1 MKEVSIALLG
11 CGTVGKG
18 VVDLLTMNGPSIEEQ
33 LNTKINIKR
42 ILIRDLQKYEK
53 MELPET
59 IQLTTDF
66 ADIIN
71 DDEIEIVVEVMG
83 SADFAKDCIE
93 QCFKK
98 GKSVVSANKDLI
110 ADYGIPL
117 LKLSKENN
125 VDFQF
130 EASVAG
136 GIPIVRPMY
145 SSLNS
150 NRIEEII
157 GIMNGTTNYI
167 LSNMTETGMSYE
179 DALKGAQEK
188 GYAEADPTNDVSGY
202 DAARKIAI
210 LATLGFH
217 SAVTFNDVNVEG
229 IEKIA
234 QEDIQHATEMG
245 YVIKLL
251 AIARQDRDGI
261 TLNVH
266 PSFIRKG
273 HPLANVGGAYNA
285 VYVRGNC
292 VGDIMMYGQGAG
304 SLPTASAVVSDV
316 MNVILHCNINI
327 TGSRVSFLVSS
338 LFTKQYDRIFFGLQ
352 DKLHVP
358 YRIRLIP
365 GGKVVLKAAEDA
377 GALGATI
384 SGSGSTLIAF
394 ATKNEEAIMNAMV
407 NAFRAQGIESTGR
420 ILKCCNHGAQSIE

>member
-327 TGSRVSFLVSS
+327 TGSRDFVWHEAKLKPQADICAPYYIRMIVNNAPGVLAGVSRLLADYNISIRSLIQKDETTEIAEIVILIDKSPAGLV
-338 LFTKQYDRIFFGLQ
+338 
-352 DKLHVP
+352 
-358 YRIRLIP
+358 
-365 GGKVVLKAAEDA
+365 
-377 GALGATI
+377 
-384 SGSGSTLIAF
+384 
-394 ATKNEEAIMNAMV
+394 EEAL
-407 NAFRAQGIESTGR
+407 RRIESLPSVR
-420 ILKCCNHGAQSIE
+420 KVANAIRVIEV

>member
-1 MKEVSIALLG
+1 MKKVSIALLG

-327 TGSRVSFLVSS
+327 TGSRDFVWHEAKLKPQADICAPYYIRMIVNNAPGVLAGVSRLLADYNISIRSLIQKDETTEIAEIVILIDKSPAGLV
-338 LFTKQYDRIFFGLQ
+338 
-352 DKLHVP
+352 
-358 YRIRLIP
+358 
-365 GGKVVLKAAEDA
+365 
-377 GALGATI
+377 
-384 SGSGSTLIAF
+384 
-394 ATKNEEAIMNAMV
+394 EEAL
-407 NAFRAQGIESTGR
+407 RRIESLPSVR
-420 ILKCCNHGAQSIE
+420 KVANAIRVIEV

>member
-18 VVDLLTMNGPSIEEQ
+18 VIDLLAMNGPIIEEQ

-42 ILIRDLQKYEK
+42 VLIRDIQKYEK
-53 MELPET
+53 MDLPES
-59 IQLTTDF
+59 IQLTTNFD
-66 ADIIN
+66 DIIN
-71 DDEIEIVVEVMG
+71 DDDIEIVVEVMG
-83 SADFAKDCIE
+83 SADFAKNCIE

-117 LKLSKENN
+117 LKLSKEHN

-234 QEDIQHATEMG
+234 KEDIQHATEMG

-251 AIARQDRDGI
+251 AIARQDDDGI

-327 TGSRVSFLVSS
+327 TGSRDFIWHEAKLKPQADICAPYYIRMIVNNAPGVLASVSRLLAEYHISIRSLIQKDETTEIAEIVILIDKSPAGLV
-338 LFTKQYDRIFFGLQ
+338 
-352 DKLHVP
+352 
-358 YRIRLIP
+358 
-365 GGKVVLKAAEDA
+365 
-377 GALGATI
+377 
-384 SGSGSTLIAF
+384 
-394 ATKNEEAIMNAMV
+394 EEAL
-407 NAFRAQGIESTGR
+407 RRIESLPSVR
-420 ILKCCNHGAQSIE
+420 KIANAIRVIEV

>member
-18 VVDLLTMNGPSIEEQ
+18 VVDLLTMNGHSIEEQ

-327 TGSRVSFLVSS
+327 TGSRDFVWHEAKLKPQADICAPYYIRMIVNNAPGVLAGVSRLLADYNISIRSLIQKDETTEIAEIVILIDKSPAGLV
-338 LFTKQYDRIFFGLQ
+338 
-352 DKLHVP
+352 
-358 YRIRLIP
+358 
-365 GGKVVLKAAEDA
+365 
-377 GALGATI
+377 
-384 SGSGSTLIAF
+384 
-394 ATKNEEAIMNAMV
+394 EEAL
-407 NAFRAQGIESTGR
+407 RRIESLPSVR
-420 ILKCCNHGAQSIE
+420 KVANAIRVIEV

>member
-1 MKEVSIALLG
+1 MKNVSIALLG

-18 VVDLLTMNGPSIEEQ
+18 VVDLLTMNGPLIEEQ
-33 LNTKINIKR
+33 LDTKIKIKR
-42 ILIRDLQKYEK
+42 VLIRDLNKYEK
-53 MELPET
+53 MEDLPDT

-66 ADIIN
+66 NDIIN

-93 QCFKK
+93 QCFLR
-98 GKSVVSANKDLI
+98 GKSVISANKDLI

-117 LKLSKENN
+117 LKLSQQHN

-157 GIMNGTTNYI
+157 GIMNGTTNFI
-167 LSNMTETGMSYE
+167 LSKMTSDGSSYA
-179 DALKGAQEK
+179 DVLKEAQEK

-217 SAVTFNDVNVEG
+217 SAVTFNDVAVEG
-229 IEKIA
+229 IENIA
-234 QEDIQHATEMG
+234 KEDIEHATEMG

-251 AIARQDRDGI
+251 AIARQDEAGQI
-261 TLNVH
+261 SLNVH
-266 PSFIRKG
+266 PAFIRKG

-285 VYVRGNC
+285 VCVRGNC
-292 VGDIMMYGQGAG
+292 VGDVMFYGQGAG

-316 MNVILHCNINI
+316 MNVILHRNLKMTGKRGYVWHEAKLKPQADIASPYYIRMIVNNAAGVLASVSKVLAENNISIRSLIQKDETTEIAEIVILIDKSADGLVQASLKKIKDLPCVRKIANAI
-327 TGSRVSFLVSS
+327 RV
-338 LFTKQYDRIFFGLQ
+338 
-352 DKLHVP
+352 
-358 YRIRLIP
+358 
-365 GGKVVLKAAEDA
+365 
-377 GALGATI
+377 
-384 SGSGSTLIAF
+384 
-394 ATKNEEAIMNAMV
+394 
-407 NAFRAQGIESTGR
+407 IEV
-420 ILKCCNHGAQSIE
+420 

>member
-18 VVDLLTMNGPSIEEQ
+18 VIDLLAMNGPIIEEQ
-33 LNTKINIKR
+33 LNTQIHIKR
-42 ILIRDLQKYEK
+42 VLIRDIQKYEK
-53 MELPET
+53 MDLPET

-83 SADFAKDCIE
+83 SADFAKECIE

-117 LKLSKENN
+117 LKLSKEHN

-229 IEKIA
+229 IETIA

-251 AIARQDRDGI
+251 AIARQDSEGI

-292 VGDIMMYGQGAG
+292 VGDVMMYGQGAG

-316 MNVILHCNINI
+316 MNVILHFNINI
-327 TGSRVSFLVSS
+327 TGSRDFVWHEAKLKPQADICAPYYIRMIVSNAPGVLASVSRLLADYHISIRSLIQKDETTEIAEIVILIDKSPAGLV
-338 LFTKQYDRIFFGLQ
+338 
-352 DKLHVP
+352 
-358 YRIRLIP
+358 
-365 GGKVVLKAAEDA
+365 
-377 GALGATI
+377 
-384 SGSGSTLIAF
+384 
-394 ATKNEEAIMNAMV
+394 EEALRRIEALPIVRKVANAIRV
-407 NAFRAQGIESTGR
+407 IEV
-420 ILKCCNHGAQSIE
+420 

>member
-18 VVDLLTMNGPSIEEQ
+18 VIDLLATNGPSIEEQ
-33 LNTKINIKR
+33 LHTKINIKR
-42 ILIRDLQKYEK
+42 VLIRDMPKYEH
-53 MELPET
+53 MDLPET
-59 IQLTTDF
+59 IQLTTNF

-117 LKLSKENN
+117 LKLSKEHN

-234 QEDIQHATEMG
+234 KEDIQHATEMG

-251 AIARQDRDGI
+251 AIARQDDDGI

-327 TGSRVSFLVSS
+327 TGSRDFIWHEAKLKPQADICAPYYIRMIVNNAPGVLASVSRLLADYHISIRSLIQKDETTEIAEIVILIDKSPAGLV
-338 LFTKQYDRIFFGLQ
+338 
-352 DKLHVP
+352 
-358 YRIRLIP
+358 
-365 GGKVVLKAAEDA
+365 
-377 GALGATI
+377 
-384 SGSGSTLIAF
+384 
-394 ATKNEEAIMNAMV
+394 EEAL
-407 NAFRAQGIESTGR
+407 RRIESLPIVR
-420 ILKCCNHGAQSIE
+420 KIANAIRVIEV

>member
-18 VVDLLTMNGPSIEEQ
+18 VIDLLAMNGPSIEEQ

-42 ILIRDLQKYEK
+42 VLIRDMPKYEQ
-53 MELPET
+53 MDLPET

-93 QCFKK
+93 QCFKT

-117 LKLSKENN
+117 LKLSKEHN

-229 IEKIA
+229 IETIA
-234 QEDIQHATEMG
+234 KEDIQHATEMG

-251 AIARQDRDGI
+251 AIARQDEDGI

-327 TGSRVSFLVSS
+327 TGSRDFVWHEAKLKPQADICAPYYIRMIVNNAPGVLASVSRLLADYHISIRSLIQKDETTEIAEIVILIDKSPAGLV
-338 LFTKQYDRIFFGLQ
+338 
-352 DKLHVP
+352 
-358 YRIRLIP
+358 
-365 GGKVVLKAAEDA
+365 
-377 GALGATI
+377 
-384 SGSGSTLIAF
+384 
-394 ATKNEEAIMNAMV
+394 EEAL
-407 NAFRAQGIESTGR
+407 RRIESLPSVR
-420 ILKCCNHGAQSIE
+420 KVANAIRVIEV

>member
-1 MKEVSIALLG
+1 MKQVSIALLG

-18 VVDLLTMNGPSIEEQ
+18 VIDLLAMNGSIIEEQ
-33 LNTKINIKR
+33 LNTKICIKR
-42 ILIRDLQKYEK
+42 VLVRDLQKYEQ
-53 MELPET
+53 MDLPSS
-59 IQLTTDF
+59 IALTTDF
-66 ADIIN
+66 ADIIQ
-71 DDEIEIVVEVMG
+71 DDDIEIVIEVMG

-98 GKSVVSANKDLI
+98 GKSVVSANKDVI

-117 LKLSKENN
+117 LKLAKENN

-136 GIPIVRPMY
+136 GIPIVRSMY

-150 NRIEEII
+150 NTIEEII

-167 LSNMTETGMSYE
+167 LSNMTETGMSYAP
-179 DALKGAQEK
+179 ALQEAQEK
-188 GYAEADPTNDVSGY
+188 GSAEADPTNDVSGY

-217 SAVTFNDVNVEG
+217 SAVTFNDVAIEG
-229 IEKIA
+229 IEKIS
-234 QEDIQHATEMG
+234 QEDIRHATEMG

-251 AIARQDRDGI
+251 AIARQGKDGI
-261 TLNVH
+261 SLNVH

-292 VGDIMMYGQGAG
+292 VGDVMFYGQGAG

-316 MNVILHCNINI
+316 MNVILHFNINI
-327 TGSRVSFLVSS
+327 TGSRDFVWH
-338 LFTKQYDRIFFGLQ
+338 DA
-352 DKLHVP
+352 
-358 YRIRLIP
+358 
-365 GGKVVLKAAEDA
+365 VLKPQEDICAPYYLRMVVDNAPGVLSSISRVLAENN
-377 GALGATI
+377 I
-384 SGSGSTLIAF
+384 SIRSLIQKDETAEI
-394 ATKNEEAIMNAMV
+394 AEIVILIDKSADGLVKASLQKIEDLSCVRKVANAIRV
-407 NAFRAQGIESTGR
+407 IEV
-420 ILKCCNHGAQSIE
+420 

>member
-18 VVDLLTMNGPSIEEQ
+18 VIDLLAMNGPSIEEQ
-33 LNTKINIKR
+33 LHTKINIKR
-42 ILIRDLQKYEK
+42 VLIRDMPKYEH
-53 MELPET
+53 MDLPET
-59 IQLTTDF
+59 IQLTTNF

-117 LKLSKENN
+117 LKLSKEHN

-234 QEDIQHATEMG
+234 KEDIQHATEMG

-251 AIARQDRDGI
+251 AIARQNDDGI

-327 TGSRVSFLVSS
+327 TGSRDFIWHEAKLKPQADICAPYYIRMIVNNAPGVLASVSRLLADHHISIRSLIQRDETTEIAEIVILIDKSPAGLV
-338 LFTKQYDRIFFGLQ
+338 
-352 DKLHVP
+352 
-358 YRIRLIP
+358 
-365 GGKVVLKAAEDA
+365 
-377 GALGATI
+377 
-384 SGSGSTLIAF
+384 
-394 ATKNEEAIMNAMV
+394 EEAL
-407 NAFRAQGIESTGR
+407 RRIESLPSVR
-420 ILKCCNHGAQSIE
+420 KIANAIRVIEV